1 MSVRS
6 IALQLYTCVCKL
18 LYAVLTNTLSC
29 HSSHTSIQNGCSL
42 TLYGSSGFTAEFSL
56 SILHWLYSY
65 QFCIDLDVLG
75 LNVRWLVLDLKVQK
89 CTDIE
94 SMPGFQRPAY
104 CNRTSVRFAL
114 CVSQMRLEME
124 TSKAAIKWME
134 LHFDTGGACQV
145 HIGNALVEVFP
156 RRIWYL
162 VRY

>member
-1 MSVRS
+1 M
-6 IALQLYTCVCKL
+6 
-18 LYAVLTNTLSC
+18 
-29 HSSHTSIQNGCSL
+29 
-42 TLYGSSGFTAEFSL
+42 
-56 SILHWLYSY
+56 
-65 QFCIDLDVLG
+65 
-75 LNVRWLVLDLKVQK
+75 NVRWLVLDLKVQK

-162 VRY
+162 VQLNTAVVVVQLYPPTYGRTAVPISG